1 MFGKQK
7 QPQIDGC
14 ILDYA
19 YETVDDEIV
28 NTYVIGQNEDTI
40 YRVFYHRYY
49 LCVLGDKTYSKLES
63 RGFIPLEEAYIK
75 YEVSEIP
82 IIVGSIEQKGG
93 FMKTFLKRGQH

>member
-19 YETVDDEIV
+19 YETINDEVV
-28 NTYVIGQNEDTI
+28 NTYVVGQNEDTI
-40 YRVFYHRYY
+40 FRVFYSRYY
-49 LCVLGDKTYSKLES
+49 LCVFGDKTYSRLEG
-63 RGFIPLEEAYIK
+63 RGFIPIEVAYVK
-75 YEVSEIP
+75 YGVAEIP
-82 IIVGSIEQKGG
+82 IIDSDIEKKDG